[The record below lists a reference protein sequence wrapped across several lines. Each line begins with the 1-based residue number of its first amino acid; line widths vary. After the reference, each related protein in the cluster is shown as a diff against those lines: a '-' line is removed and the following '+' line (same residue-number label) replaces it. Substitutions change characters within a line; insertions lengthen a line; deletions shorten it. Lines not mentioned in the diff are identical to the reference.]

1 MPALSQTR
9 YDEQRAHILG
19 AARQVFA
26 RKGFHQTS
34 IKDIMEEA
42 KVSNGAIFTYFKTK
56 DEMILEI
63 IRENLG
69 QIIQRINEIVASS
82 DHIDLEE
89 TLLALLEMVRQI
101 SLGPGRAMSMHVWS
115 LSMVNPDV
123 ENCTREYCHQIHQSL
138 EELVKHFQK
147 AGALSMDLNP
157 KRTAKALFSML
168 LPGYILQLLLVE
180 RIEPLAYLKAYKG
193 LCQPAK

>member
-123 ENCTREYCHQIHQSL
+123 ENHTREHCHQIHRSL
-138 EELVKHFQK
+138 EDLVKRFQK